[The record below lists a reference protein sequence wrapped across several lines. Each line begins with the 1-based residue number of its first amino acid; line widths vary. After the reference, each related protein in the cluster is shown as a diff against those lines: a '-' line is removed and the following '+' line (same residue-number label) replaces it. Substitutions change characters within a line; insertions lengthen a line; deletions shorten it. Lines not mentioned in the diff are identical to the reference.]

1 VHYGGN
7 ANMRRN
13 PRLFT
18 QEEYMFL
25 HKIYLKDTDETK
37 IFKKIKSKKGVGLDL
52 TEINHV
58 KKRFTRWVEDQ
69 DNGVFLPMGIGDDRG
84 F

>member
-1 VHYGGN
+1 
-7 ANMRRN
+7 MRRN

>member
-1 VHYGGN
+1 
-7 ANMRRN
+7 
-13 PRLFT
+13 
-18 QEEYMFL
+18 MFL